1 MVSVL
6 IVDDDQRFRA
16 VVSRHLEREPELR
29 IVDEAGDG
37 EASVRS
43 VRETAPDVVL
53 MDISMPGIDGL
64 EATRR
69 IKAER
74 PTTKI
79 VILTIFT
86 EEAYRKAAS
95 ESGAD
100 AFLVKNTLTREL
112 LPTIRRV
119 LGGDPDRR
127 TV

>member
-1 MVSVL
+1 MASVV
-6 IVDDDQRFRA
+6 IVDDDPQFRA
-16 VVSRHLEREPELR
+16 VLSRLLEREPEFR

-53 MDISMPGIDGL
+53 MDIRMPGIDGL

-69 IKAER
+69 IKTER
-74 PTTKI
+74 PMTKI
-79 VILTIFT
+79 VILTSFA
-86 EEAYRKAAS
+86 EEAYRRAAS

-100 AFLVKNTLTREL
+100 AFLVKKMLTREL

-119 LGGDPDRR
+119 LAGDPDRR
-127 TV
+127 TA

>member
-6 IVDDDQRFRA
+6 IVDDDPQFRA
-16 VVSRHLEREPELR
+16 LVSRLLEGEPELR
-29 IVDEAGDG
+29 IVDEAADG

-53 MDISMPGIDGL
+53 MDIRMPGIDGL

-74 PTTKI
+74 PMTKI
-79 VILTIFT
+79 VILTSFA
-86 EEAYRKAAS
+86 EEAYRRAAS

-100 AFLVKNTLTREL
+100 AFLVKKMLSREL

-119 LGGDPDRR
+119 LGGDSDRR
-127 TV
+127 TE